1 MCHGV
6 GRVAWDLQAAL
17 RCQWQ
22 CSWVRH
28 GDMVTEPPP
37 PSPSPRSSTASRP
50 AAGTSGTPGTI
61 ITYIFEQVATV
72 ARTIIHSEK
81 WARCAW
87 GAHARTAAAG
97 TISGARYVAAGTQCA
112 SEPCRLL
119 LPAATMVNANDLL
132 RLAKGMAKPA
142 PFGVQARPRPREIRR
157 RLRGS
162 HAQARSRCCAPLA
175 PRRLRPTAPV
185 RSTAPPQVSDH
196 RYHLHTYHQSF
207 VGSEAVDWLL
217 GSSACPN
224 VRTRDLATAL
234 GIAMLKCAR
243 PPRRARH
250 ATLAR
255 QCTVR

>member
-1 MCHGV
+1 MGKKKMRTA
-6 GRVAWDLQAAL
+6 GMRTTRGTSASARVA
-17 RCQWQ
+17 
-22 CSWVRH
+22 
-28 GDMVTEPPP
+28 
-37 PSPSPRSSTASRP
+37 RSAP
-50 AAGTSGTPGTI
+50 ANPAVS
-61 ITYIFEQVATV
+61 
-72 ARTIIHSEK
+72 
-81 WARCAW
+81 C
-87 GAHARTAAAG
+87 
-97 TISGARYVAAGTQCA
+97 
-112 SEPCRLL
+112 CRRQ
-119 LPAATMVNANDLL
+119 ATMVNANDLL

-175 PRRLRPTAPV
+175 PRHLRPTAPV